1 MTAIAPASLMA
12 ELDDAINDRSP
23 ARRVEILRE
32 VTSLLV
38 SDVDRLNPAQI
49 DVFDGI
55 LVRLIER
62 AEVRTLAQ
70 LSRSL
75 CGLAHAPGDAI
86 RKLAFHE
93 DAAVA
98 APVLRKSDRVSDA
111 DMIEIADLRGQEHLL
126 AISGREVLSETL
138 SDLLVMRGDSVVR
151 GTLAQNPGARFSEAA
166 YVILVRDAERDD
178 GLTEKLGA
186 RRDIPPGL
194 LEVLVTKA
202 SARVRTH
209 ILQMASPDRQEKIKA
224 AIAKVAA
231 EQISAQPRK
240 PVDYTESKRKVVELN
255 RMGKLN
261 DQSVNRFA
269 VQDEYN
275 NVVAALSVLTDVAIP
290 AVERLVANAQ
300 LDGLIVAC
308 KAARLNWATT
318 TMIIHNRP
326 GCAPASKQQLERGRQ
341 MFDAIA
347 LSTAQQT
354 FRIWSA
360 EKPTKK
366 GERSDSASAV
376 A

>member
-23 ARRVEILRE
+23 TRRVEILRQ
-32 VTSLLV
+32 VTNLLV
-38 SDVDRLNPAQI
+38 SDAGRLTAVQI
-49 DVFDGI
+49 DVFDGV

-62 AEVRTLAQ
+62 ADVRTLAQ
-70 LSRSL
+70 LSRNLSA
-75 CGLAHAPGDAI
+75 LALAPQDAI

-98 APVLRKSDRVSDA
+98 APVLRKSAHVSEGDL
-111 DMIEIADLRGQEHLL
+111 IEIADIRGQEHLL
-126 AISGREVLSETL
+126 AISGRETLSETL

-151 GTLAQNPGARFSEAA
+151 GTLAQNAGARFSEAA
-166 YVILVRDAERDD
+166 YVILVRDAERNDS
-178 GLTEKLGA
+178 LTEKLGL

-194 LEVLVTKA
+194 LEVLIAKA
-202 SARVRTH
+202 SVKVRAH
-209 ILQMASPDRQEKIKA
+209 ILQTASPGMQDSIKA
-224 AIAKVAA
+224 AIAKVA
-231 EQISAQPRK
+231 EQASALPRK
-240 PVDYTESKRKVVELN
+240 PVDYTEAKRKVVELN

-290 AVERLVANAQ
+290 AVERLIANAQ

-326 GCAPASKQQLERGRQ
+326 GCAPASKQQLERGQ
-341 MFDAIA
+341 EMFNSLA

-354 FRIWSA
+354 IRIWSA
-360 EKPTKK
+360 EKTAKK
-366 GERSDSASAV
+366 GDRSDRPSATI
-376 A
+376 

>member
-23 ARRVEILRE
+23 TRRIEILRQ
-32 VTSLLV
+32 VTNLLV
-38 SDVDRLNPAQI
+38 SDAGRLNQVQI
-49 DVFDGI
+49 DVFDGV

-70 LSRSL
+70 LSRNLS
-75 CGLAHAPGDAI
+75 GLTLAPMDAV

-93 DAAVA
+93 DASVA
-98 APVLRKSDRVSDA
+98 APVLRKSAHVSEGDL
-111 DMIEIADLRGQEHLL
+111 IEIADIRGQEHLL
-126 AISGREVLSETL
+126 AIAGRETLSETL

-151 GTLAQNPGARFSEAA
+151 GTLAQNAGARFSEAA
-166 YVILVRDAERDD
+166 YVILVRDAERNDS
-178 GLTEKLGA
+178 LTEKLGL
-186 RRDIPPGL
+186 RRDIPLDL
-194 LEVLVTKA
+194 LEVLIAKA
-202 SARVRTH
+202 SAKVRAH
-209 ILQMASPDRQEKIKA
+209 ILQTASPGMQESIKA
-224 AIAKVAA
+224 AIAKVA
-231 EQISAQPRK
+231 EQTSALPRK
-240 PVDYTESKRKVVELN
+240 PIDYTEAKRKVVELN

-290 AVERLVANAQ
+290 AVERLIANAQ

-326 GCAPASKQQLERGRQ
+326 GCAPASKQQLERGQ
-341 MFDAIA
+341 EMFGALA

-354 FRIWSA
+354 IRIWSA
-360 EKPTKK
+360 EKTAKK
-366 GERSDSASAV
+366 GDRSDSPSATI
-376 A
+376 